1 MFGLDQLAG
10 GAPCSGCTIVTRRRS
25 ITNGFSLH
33 HCDAA
38 GAAFSSYTTTGSF
51 SRSAVNNSSGAKTQ
65 LAGFVTAMV
74 VMFVLLFMT
83 KVFSLLPYNTM
94 AAIIIA
100 GVSTLVEFDTAIYLF
115 KVSQACCA

>member
-1 MFGLDQLAG
+1 MF
-10 GAPCSGCTIVTRRRS
+10 SCTT
-25 ITNGFSLH
+25 
-33 HCDAA
+33 HCGPA

-83 KVFSLLPYNTM
+83 SVFALLPYNTM

-100 GVSTLVEFDTAIYLF
+100 GVSTLVEFDTAVYLF
-115 KVSQACCA
+115 K